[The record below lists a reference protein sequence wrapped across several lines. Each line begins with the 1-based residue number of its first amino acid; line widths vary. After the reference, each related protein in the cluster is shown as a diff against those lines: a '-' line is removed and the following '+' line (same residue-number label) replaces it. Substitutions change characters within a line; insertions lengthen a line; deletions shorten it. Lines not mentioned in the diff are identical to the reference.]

1 MSKAKK
7 DYYEILGVS
16 KTATQAEIKSAYR
29 KLAMKYHP
37 DRNPGNKQAE
47 ESFKEA
53 AQAYEVLS
61 DETKRKNYDQ
71 FGEAGAQQGF
81 GGGPDINMED
91 IFSNFGDIF
100 ETMFGA
106 GEATGRKK
114 RTAGPVAQRGH
125 DRHKEIEITL
135 KESFTGTK
143 KEVSYYR
150 MFPCDECNGKGTT
163 PGTKVET
170 CKECHGAGQIQFRQ
184 GFFMYAQTCGH
195 CNGQGYIITSPCH
208 TCSGQSRKQKYDK
221 FTVTIPEGIYDT
233 AELRVAQKGDAG
245 VFGGPTGDLYLRIR
259 IIPDKKFKRVGDDIE
274 CTIMLTYPQLVLG
287 SQIEIENIDGT
298 KETIKIPKGCPSGE
312 RIVIAGKGFAAL
324 RSRNKGNLVVIT
336 QCYIPTKLSAEAKET
351 LKKFSELAPQNDD
364 DSSGTIK
371 GFFKKFLG

>member
-16 KTATQAEIKSAYR
+16 KTATQAEIKAAYR

-106 GEATGRKK
+106 GEAAGRKK

-125 DRHKEIEITL
+125 DRHKELEITL

-351 LKKFSELAPQNDD
+351 LKKFSELAPQDD